1 MRTARVHGM
10 CLVGTEASLVT
21 VEARFERAD
30 RQRTEVVLSGL
41 PDAVIRESRGRLLAA
56 LDENRLH
63 LPHGRL
69 TVNLVP
75 AGVKKH
81 GEALDLPLA
90 LGAVAASGH
99 LAPEALEGTLFLGE
113 LGIDGRL
120 HPVPGGLAAAQA
132 ALNAG
137 LERLVGPPETATEAA
152 CLPGVVALAAESLA
166 AVVRWAAG
174 GAELARAQAPA
185 DLPGGPLPGPGLDAI
200 RGQTAGKRALT
211 VAAAGGH
218 GLLLL
223 GPPGTGKSLLARAL
237 GRLLPPP
244 ALAERLEITRVQS
257 ATGRW
262 EGRLATE
269 RPFRA
274 PHHTT
279 SHAGLI
285 GGGSPPGPGE
295 ITLAHGGILFLDEL
309 PEFRRETLEA
319 LRQPLEDGRVLLA
332 RAAHRIELPA
342 RFHLVAAMN
351 PCPCG
356 YRGHAVR
363 ACRCSPRE
371 VWRYQ
376 RRISGPLVD
385 RIELRVELPA
395 PAVGELTRKP
405 AAGGC
410 ARRRAPSPAPGR
422 PAERAARRRGL
433 GPPRTARPHH
443 ELAARACGPSPRPLR
458 PRGAE
463 PAARRAHAGR
473 PGGRGP
479 GRRATPGRGAG
490 TARAALLLAIAQPLG
505 QAIQSPPER
514 SRRRA
519 RGAKR
524 RSSSACFRVKNRI
537 TSKVWRARRP
547 SWSVT
552 PAGSFPSARRRPGG
566 APTSATRWSGLI
578 PSFFGSGVPE

>member
-1 MRTARVHGM
+1 M
-10 CLVGTEASLVT
+10 
-21 VEARFERAD
+21 
-30 RQRTEVVLSGL
+30 
-41 PDAVIRESRGRLLAA
+41 
-56 LDENRLH
+56 
-63 LPHGRL
+63 
-69 TVNLVP
+69 
-75 AGVKKH
+75 KKH

-90 LGAVAASGH
+90 LVAVAASGH
-99 LAPEALEGTLFLGE
+99 LAPETLEGTLFLGE

-132 ALNAG
+132 ARNAG
-137 LERLVGPPETATEAA
+137 LKRLVGPPETATEAA

-405 AAGGC
+405 AAGDREAVLRPAVAHAV
-410 ARRRAPSPAPGR
+410 ARRRQRQGGR
-422 PAERAARRRGL
+422 PNARLDAEDLDRHAPLDRTMSSLLERAAHRRVL
-433 GPPRTARPHH
+433 S
-443 ELAARACGPSPRPLR
+443 ARAVQSLRRVARTLADLADADRVAERHLAEALALRAPL
-458 PRGAE
+458 
-463 PAARRAHAGR
+463 
-473 PGGRGP
+473 
-479 GRRATPGRGAG
+479 
-490 TARAALLLAIAQPLG
+490 
-505 QAIQSPPER
+505 
-514 SRRRA
+514 
-519 RGAKR
+519 
-524 RSSSACFRVKNRI
+524 
-537 TSKVWRARRP
+537 
-547 SWSVT
+547 
-552 PAGSFPSARRRPGG
+552 
-566 APTSATRWSGLI
+566 SG
-578 PSFFGSGVPE
+578 